1 MFSSEIVENCSHI
14 VCIILSVST
23 TIPSTTTVP
32 QTPSSAVI
40 TTAVV
45 SPTPTATPEIITETT
60 QTIKGILKKKSL

>member
-32 QTPSSAVI
+32 QTPVSAVI
-40 TTAVV
+40 TTAKVTE
-45 SPTPTATPEIITETT
+45 TPTASPEITTETI
-60 QTIKGILKKKSL
+60 QTLSGNY